1 MENYEIYKD
10 IETRCNGNIYIG
22 VVGPV
27 RTGKSTFIKAFMDR
41 LILPNIQDP
50 NEKQRVRDELPQS
63 GDGKMI
69 MTTEPKFIPGEAV
82 KVSLDDNAEFS
93 IRMIDCVGYMAEGAM
108 GHMDGDVP
116 RMVSTPWSDEKIPFE
131 QAAETGTRKVIADH
145 SSIGIVIA
153 TDGTVTDLPRS
164 SYLTAEKRVIDE
176 LKELNKPFVV
186 VLNTSS
192 PTSAEATAL
201 KDEMEGEY
209 SVPVIPINCKNLKG
223 SDIENILTTV
233 LYEFPI
239 TEIKFNLPGWIDPLP
254 KDNSI
259 KASYIS
265 SIIDTCKDINKLKD
279 VKDILPALSEN
290 ENTKKSYIDKLS
302 LSDGSAVIDISLHD
316 NIFYNVLSET
326 TGTDI
331 ASDSQLI
338 STIKQL
344 SEAKKEYDKIK
355 NALNEVNV
363 KGYGAV
369 APQLSETELE
379 EPTLIKQGNSYGIK
393 MKARSQSLHLIKA
406 NVETEVSP
414 IVGTEEQ
421 SKELLNYLK
430 DQYENDR
437 DKIWNY
443 NIFGKTLAD
452 LVNDGL
458 NKKLNNMPEDTQQKL
473 CSTIEKIINHG
484 SGGIICILL

>member
-10 IETRCNGNIYIG
+10 IESRCGGNIYIG

-27 RTGKSTFIKAFMDR
+27 RTGKSTFIKSFMDR
-41 LILPNIQDP
+41 IILPNIQDP
-50 NEKQRVRDELPQS
+50 NEKQRVKDELPQS
-63 GDGKMI
+63 GDGRMI

-93 IRMIDCVGYMAEGAM
+93 IRMIDCVGYMADGAM
-108 GHMDGDVP
+108 GHMDGETP
-116 RMVSTPWSDEKIPFE
+116 RMVNTPWSDEKIPFE

-164 SYLTAEKRVIDE
+164 AYLAPEKRVVDE

-186 VLNTSS
+186 VLNTNA
-192 PTSAEATAL
+192 PNAAETTAL
-201 KDEMEGEY
+201 KEEMEKEY
-209 SVPVIPINCKNLKG
+209 GVPVIPVNCKILKG
-223 SDIENILTTV
+223 SDIESILSTV

-239 TEIKFNLPGWIDPLP
+239 TEIRFNLPGWIDPLP

-259 KASYIS
+259 KASYINTVKS
-265 SIIDTCKDINKLKD
+265 VCSELDKLKD
-279 VKDILPALSEN
+279 IKSILPALSEN
-290 ENTKKSYIDKLS
+290 ENTKKAYIDKLS
-302 LSDGSAVIDISLHD
+302 LGSGSAVIDISVHD

-355 NALNEVNV
+355 NALNEVNA
-363 KGYGAV
+363 KGYGTV
-369 APQLSETELE
+369 APLLSETDLE
-379 EPTLIKQGNSYGIK
+379 EPTLIKQGSSYGIK
-393 MKARSQSLHLIKA
+393 MKARSASLHFIKA
-406 NVETEVSP
+406 PVETEVSP

-430 DQYENDR
+430 EQYENDR
-437 DKIWNY
+437 SKIWNY

-452 LVNDGL
+452 LVNEGL